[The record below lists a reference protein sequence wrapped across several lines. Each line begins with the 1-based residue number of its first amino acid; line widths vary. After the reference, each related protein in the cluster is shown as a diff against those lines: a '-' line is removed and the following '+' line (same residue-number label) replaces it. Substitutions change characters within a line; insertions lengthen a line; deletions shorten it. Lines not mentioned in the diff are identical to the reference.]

1 MLITPEQ
8 AQIAVPRLLAQQA
21 TLSNLEQRWQL
32 LSAAHV
38 AGQYVFRLHW
48 LTHVAMWRCA
58 ASHGDYREV
67 AGQTMRL
74 ALTLLGHLT
83 QRLPHGN
90 PGRATVSAFKPM
102 EVTPE
107 LQNLISKAVSGAV

>member
-8 AQIAVPRLLAQQA
+8 AQIVVPRLLAQQA
-21 TLSNLEQRWQL
+21 TLSNVEQRWQL

-58 ASHGDYREV
+58 ASHSDYREV

-74 ALTLLGHLT
+74 TLTLLGHLT

-90 PGRATVSAFKPM
+90 PGRATVNAFQPM
-102 EVTPE
+102 
-107 LQNLISKAVSGAV
+107 AVSPETRRLIFEALQPV